1 MLPAWGA
8 ALSALH
14 GRHRPGERVLIV
26 GSGAVARTI
35 LRELDARPNRRPPV
49 LSVSADG
56 ADGGGALPGRCLR
69 LAGGRLSKI
78 IEDFRPDRIIV
89 CPCDWRGPLP
99 VQELLEPWARG
110 IVVEDGVAVC
120 ERLTGKIAIEA
131 ITPGSCVF
139 SKDFR
144 KSRLDAALRR
154 AVSLS
159 IAAIGLLLTAPLCLL
174 IAVLIKLESAGP
186 ALFVSDRVGAGGR
199 RFRLLKF
206 RTMKVVTRRTSEWVR
221 DNGDRITRV
230 GFWLR
235 KYRLDE
241 LPQFVNVLRGDMDVV
256 GPRPHPVS
264 NYQLLV
270 LVTRNVPQCGDKIP
284 FYTLRSLVRPGI
296 TGWAQV
302 RYGYANDVEE
312 ETEKI
317 RFDLY
322 YVKHR
327 SLWLDLRILLE
338 TIRIVLLGHG
348 ADRVVPGMNS
358 RASAPAMSGAT
369 GVGAGERMASGS
381 S

>member
-1 MLPAWGA
+1 MLLVYCA
-8 ALSALH
+8 AVHAFH
-14 GRHRPGERVLIV
+14 GGRRLAERVLIV
-26 GSGAVARTI
+26 GSGPLARTI
-35 LRELDARPNRRPPV
+35 IHELDARPNSRQLV
-49 LSVSADG
+49 LGIVEDG
-56 ADGGGALPGRCLR
+56 ASGGPLPKRCLR
-69 LAGGRLSKI
+69 LGDSERLAEI
-78 IEDFRPDRIIV
+78 IEDFKPDRIIV
-89 CPCDWRGPLP
+89 APGERRGQMPL
-99 VQELLEPWARG
+99 QKLLEPWVRG

-120 ERLTGKIAIEA
+120 ERLTGKLAIEA
-131 ITPGSCVF
+131 ITPSSFIF

-144 KSRLDAALRR
+144 KSPLDAAARR

-159 IAAIGLLLTAPLCLL
+159 VAAIGSLLTAPLCLL
-174 IAVLIKLESAGP
+174 IAVLIRLESPGP
-186 ALFVSDRVGAGGR
+186 VLFVQERVGASGR
-199 RFRLLKF
+199 PFRLLKF
-206 RTMKVVTRRTSEWVR
+206 RTMRLATGRTSEWVR
-221 DNGDRITRV
+221 DNGDRITRL

-235 KYRLDE
+235 KFRLDE

-270 LVTRNVPQCGDKIP
+270 LVTRNAPQCGDKIP

-317 RFDLY
+317 RYDLY

-327 SLWLDLRILLE
+327 SLWLDLRILLD

-358 RASAPAMSGAT
+358 RASAPAMGSAA
-369 GVGAGERMASGS
+369 GVGAGGRMASGS

>member
-1 MLPAWGA
+1 MLPPHCV
-8 ALSALH
+8 ALGALH
-14 GRHRPGERVLIV
+14 RRRRSAERVLVV
-26 GSGAVARTI
+26 GSGAIARTI
-35 LRELDARPNRRPPV
+35 MHELNAQQNRRPSV
-49 LSVSADG
+49 LGVITDG
-56 ADGGGALPGRCLR
+56 ADAGPLPEGCLR
-69 LAGGRLSKI
+69 LPGGRWSEI
-78 IEDFRPDRIIV
+78 IADFKPDRIIV
-89 CPCDWRGPLP
+89 SPGEWRRHPPL
-99 VQELLEPWARG
+99 QDFLEPWARG

-131 ITPGSCVF
+131 ITPGSFVF
-139 SKDFR
+139 SRDFR
-144 KSRLDAALRR
+144 KSRLDSALRR
-154 AVSLS
+154 ALSLS
-159 IAAIGLLLTAPLCLL
+159 LAVIGLVLTAPLCLL
-174 IAVLIKLESAGP
+174 IAVFIKLESTGP
-186 ALFVSDRVGAGGR
+186 VLFVSERVGAEGR
-199 RFRLLKF
+199 PFRLLKF
-206 RTMKVVTRRTSEWVR
+206 RTMKLATRRTSEWVR

-264 NYQLLV
+264 NYHLLV
-270 LVTRNVPQCGDKIP
+270 LVTRNAPQCGDKIP

-317 RFDLY
+317 RYDLY

-327 SLWLDLRILLE
+327 SLWLDLAILVD

-348 ADRVVPGMNS
+348 SNRVIPEEVPG
-358 RASAPAMSGAT
+358 SAGGLP
-369 GVGAGERMASGS
+369 AGERMASGS
-381 S
+381 R